1 MCACVAEGA
10 SESPPCVECSG
21 RGWALLVSFLNGTG
35 SQLFFGGAVPLVA
48 VVSLR
53 KAQLR
58 ASDSSEPPTHRL
70 RLEELINSSIR
81 FQFLHDGVPA
91 ALW

>member
-53 KAQLR
+53 KG
-58 ASDSSEPPTHRL
+58 SSEPPTHRL

-81 FQFLHDGVPA
+81 FQFLHDGGARRSLVIF
-91 ALW
+91 LT